1 MIMICNIS
9 WLRQMTLNV
18 HSSFSFNFV
27 RLSPTIIWAL
37 GIKLLYEKYAA
48 TKKAYQVGENLEV
61 GKRGAN
67 RK

>member
-27 RLSPTIIWAL
+27 RLSPRIIWAL

-48 TKKAYQVGENLEV
+48 TKKAYQVGEN
-61 GKRGAN
+61 
-67 RK
+67 